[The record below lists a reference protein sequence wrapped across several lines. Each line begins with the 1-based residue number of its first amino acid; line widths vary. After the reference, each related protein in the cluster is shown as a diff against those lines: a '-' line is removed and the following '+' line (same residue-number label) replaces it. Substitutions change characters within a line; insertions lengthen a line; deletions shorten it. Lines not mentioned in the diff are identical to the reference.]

1 MSAVVI
7 VLWSDGGTT
16 RRPAVDLADAERI
29 ADLIYWTYHDSI
41 DEIRIEQ
48 REPVR

>member
-1 MSAVVI
+1 MPATVI

-29 ADLIYWTYHDSI
+29 ADLIRRTWDDSI

-48 REPVR
+48 REPAR